1 MNIRM
6 WDPAGHPKH
15 RPTAPPRWFE
25 PSEASRGGFDYMI
38 DVARIEDRMT
48 LTRQSRIADADR
60 IIERA

>member
-48 LTRQSRIADADR
+48 LTR
-60 IIERA
+60 